1 MIEDKLDKAQR
12 IRLEALAQANAAAT
26 MLPTKSP
33 GSIIAMAKRFEGYI
47 YDGRTNG

>member
-12 IRLEALAQANAAAT
+12 IRLEALAQANVTAT
-26 MLPTKSP
+26 TMPNKSP
-33 GSIIAMAKRFEGYI
+33 GSIIGIAKRFEGYI